1 MLENKNKKLIQYYV
15 LKCFQCGVCTGSC
28 PVSSI
33 TPFNPRRIAYKIV
46 RGIGGIDEIW
56 YCLICHICEARCPSL
71 IEFTKVVTKL
81 REESIRARRDILNT
95 YREMLKQFLDSGL
108 VIKPI
113 SNEVEVYRE
122 KLKQDLDKEGF
133 HRVLREIFMKTGFQG
148 VGIDED

>member
-1 MLENKNKKLIQYYV
+1 
-15 LKCFQCGVCTGSC
+15 
-28 PVSSI
+28 
-33 TPFNPRRIAYKIV
+33 
-46 RGIGGIDEIW
+46 
-56 YCLICHICEARCPSL
+56 
-71 IEFTKVVTKL
+71 
-81 REESIRARRDILNT
+81 ILNT